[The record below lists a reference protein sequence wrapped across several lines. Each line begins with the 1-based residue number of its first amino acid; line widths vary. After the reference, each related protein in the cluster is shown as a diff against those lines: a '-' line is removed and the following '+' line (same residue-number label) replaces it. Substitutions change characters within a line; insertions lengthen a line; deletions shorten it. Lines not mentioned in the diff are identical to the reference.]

1 MTKVTSAVAIVALVV
16 SAWIGFA
23 LTTGTNRVRANNFTV
38 TNLDDSGDGSL
49 RQAILDANANA
60 GPDSIDFQDE
70 LAGTIT
76 LTSGQLPTI
85 TEDLTINGPGI
96 FSIVVSGNHAS
107 RVFQVNGKVTAA
119 ISGLTISDGSIA
131 GSGAGIRN
139 SGALTLTN
147 VVLSGNSAVSGG
159 GISNDGTLTIGES
172 TLSGN
177 SASAIGGGIDSES
190 GSVTITN
197 STLCGNSSTGMG
209 AAGGGGGIANNGN
222 GTLTI
227 LNSTLSGNSAATDVG
242 GGIQNG
248 AGTSNIS
255 FTTLS
260 GNSASSGGGIA
271 NLAGQTMNIKNSIVA
286 NSTSGGDC
294 FNAGTFNATGTN
306 FTTNGTCPGFTV
318 VTPAQLNL
326 GPLADNGGP
335 TQTHA
340 LLPGSVAIDAAPDC
354 TDVFGN
360 PNRPK
365 VVAPKAVVT
374 TDQRGI
380 GRPQGSAC
388 DVGAYEFVPCNT
400 PPTAVCPESFT
411 TSTDATHC
419 SAVVEFSAGAD
430 CPCENGGGNKP
441 LPPKG
446 VGVKAPALPTQG
458 CTVSCAPAA
467 GSTFPRGTTTV
478 TCTASDSFGNTSQ
491 PCSFT
496 ITVTDQIPPA
506 VSCPANIVKSTDP
519 NQCSTTATYTAT
531 ANDNCDGP
539 LTPTCA
545 PASGSTFQKGVT
557 TVTCMATDSSK
568 NTGSCSFTVT
578 VNDTQPPSI
587 TCPANITTN
596 ADPNQCSAV
605 VTYPAPTVSDN
616 CPGVGAP
623 TCSPASGSSFP
634 AGTTT
639 VTCSVTDSSNNTA
652 SCSFTVTVRDTQPPT
667 ITCPQNITF
676 VAAAT
681 CPVTNSMP
689 VNFTVTATDNCPGVT
704 VICRNQNGVVVTSGQ
719 PFPVGTTTVTCTA
732 TDAAGN
738 TATCSFTVSG
748 FNFCLQDD
756 VNPGNV
762 VLINAVSGEYRFC
775 CGGVLVATGTG
786 TITTRGCIGS
796 IDDAKGARRVHIQW
810 DTSANGVG
818 EGTAIVQVSTNKTVC
833 QITDMNMTDN
843 TCLCSTA
850 PPAGSK
856 QR

>member
-1 MTKVTSAVAIVALVV
+1 MTKVTSGVAIVALVV
-16 SAWIGFA
+16 SVWIGIA
-23 LTTGTNRVRANNFTV
+23 LTTGTNRVRASNFTV
-38 TNLDDSGDGSL
+38 TNLDDSGPGSL
-49 RQAILDANANA
+49 RDAIDQANTNPGADTI
-60 GPDSIDFQDE
+60 GFQDE

-76 LTSGQLPTI
+76 LTSGELLI
-85 TEDLTINGPGI
+85 TDDLAINGPGI
-96 FSIVVSGNHAS
+96 FSIIVSGNNAS
-107 RVFQVNGKVTAA
+107 RVFEISSGVTAA
-119 ISGLTISDGSIA
+119 SISGLTISNGNITTDK
-131 GSGAGIRN
+131 GAGIKN
-139 SGALTLTN
+139 SGVMLTLTN
-147 VVLSGNSAVSGG
+147 VVLSGNTAASNTIGG
-159 GISNDGTLTIGES
+159 AISNITGLTITNCTLSNNSNAMGSGAGVNNQGTLTITGC
-172 TLSGN
+172 TFSGN
-177 SASAIGGGIDSES
+177 SSSIGGGLQNS
-190 GSVTITN
+190 GTSTITN
-197 STLCGNSSTGMG
+197 STFSGNSSTS
-209 AAGGGGGIANNGN
+209 GGGGIANA
-222 GTLTI
+222 GTL
-227 LNSTLSGNSAATDVG
+227 NV
-242 GGIQNG
+242 
-248 AGTSNIS
+248 S

-260 GNSASSGGGIA
+260 GNADTGGHGGGII
-271 NLAGQTMNIKNSIVA
+271 NFVNSTVNIKNSIVA

-294 FNAGTFNATGTN
+294 LNSGTFNATGVN

-318 VTPAQLNL
+318 VTAAQLKL

-360 PNRPK
+360 PGSPK
-365 VVAPKAVVT
+365 VGAPKALVT
-374 TDQRGI
+374 TDQRGV

-400 PPTAVCPESFT
+400 PPTVVCPESFT

-419 SAVVEFSAGAD
+419 SAVVEFSAGGD

-441 LPPKG
+441 SPPKG
-446 VGVKAPALPTQG
+446 VGVKAPASPNQG
-458 CTVSCAPAA
+458 CMVSCAPAS

-557 TVTCMATDSSK
+557 TVTCMATDSSN
-568 NTGSCSFTVT
+568 NTGTCSFTVT

-587 TCPANITTN
+587 TCPANVTKN

-605 VTYPAPTVSDN
+605 ATYPAPTVSDN
-616 CPGVGAP
+616 CPGVGTP
-623 TCSPASGSSFP
+623 TCSPASGSTFP
-634 AGTTT
+634 VGTTT
-639 VTCSVTDSSNNTA
+639 VTCSVSDSSNNTS

-681 CPVTNSMP
+681 CPPTNGMA

-704 VICRNQNGVVVTSGQ
+704 VVCRNQNGVVVTSGQ

-732 TDAAGN
+732 TDASGN

-756 VNPGNV
+756 VAPGNV

-775 CGGVLVATGTG
+775 CGGVLVATGKG
-786 TITTRGCIGS
+786 TLTTRGCIGS

-810 DTSANGVG
+810 DTAANGVG
-818 EGTAIVQVSTNKTVC
+818 EGTAIVQVSPNKTVC
-833 QITDMNMTDN
+833 QITDMRMIDN
-843 TCLCSTA
+843 TCSCSSA